1 MGLRGVLR
9 RGGLR
14 CCLWGLC
21 GALRRGGLRCCLWGL
36 CGALRRVGCGGRVF
50 ERIEGRGAADVC
62 G

>member
-1 MGLRGVLR
+1 MGLR
-9 RGGLR
+9 
-14 CCLWGLC
+14 